1 MTRIAAIA
9 AAAMLAGIGV
19 AAAQTSTTTGK
30 CWDSATNTV
39 RNQTTST
46 TSGSTTTTTTGSG
59 STSSTSTTPGM
70 GSTSSTSR
78 PAEAAGLPDC
88 H

>member
-39 RNQTTST
+39 RDQTTST
-46 TSGSTTTTTTGSG
+46 TPGSTTSTTTGSG
-59 STSSTSTTPGM
+59 ATSSTTTPGM
-70 GSTSSTSR
+70 GSTSSSASR
-78 PAEAAGLPDC
+78 PAAAAGLPDC